1 MRDQGHAEG
10 LSPKFESLFRLWEE
24 RRGARTL
31 PCRRD
36 FLPEEL
42 KPWMGHLA
50 IVSLH
55 DGLKR
60 FLAEL
65 VGEKVVQYD
74 GADFTGKFL
83 EDAVPPHVVPALVA
97 PYDAAIEHRRPV
109 YCRVAAGPLR
119 DRTVS
124 VDRLILP
131 CGTDGQTIDR
141 FIVAIYVPN
150 FNRFNG
156 SVFGEADETAPFDT
170 AEEVLGNEQYSYIV
184 IDPIT

>member
-1 MRDQGHAEG
+1 LAG
-10 LSPKFESLFRLWEE
+10 LSPKFESLLRLWEE

-42 KPWMGHLA
+42 KAWMGHLA

-55 DGLKR
+55 DGPRR
-60 FLAEL
+60 FFAEL
-65 VGEKVVQYD
+65 AGEMVVQYD
-74 GADFTGKFL
+74 GADFTGKYL
-83 EDAVPPHVVPALVA
+83 EDAIPPRVVAALVA

-109 YCRVAAGPLR
+109 YCRIGPGPLR
-119 DRTVS
+119 GRITS

-131 CGTDGQTIDR
+131 CGTDGETIDR

-150 FNRFNG
+150 FNRLNG
-156 SVFGEADETAPFDT
+156 SVLGEADKTAPFDT
-170 AEEVLGNEQYSYIV
+170 AEEVLGDDQYMYIV
-184 IDPIT
+184 VDPVT